1 MRTPLPGTVLR
12 VAASAGQPI
21 KRGDD
26 LIVIESMKMEQ
37 PIKAPCDGVVV
48 EIWVDT
54 GDTVESDQIVAII

>member
-1 MRTPLPGTVLR
+1 VRTPLPGTVLR
-12 VAASAGQPI
+12 VAASAGQAV

-37 PIKAPCDGVVV
+37 PIKAPSDGVVV
-48 EIWVDT
+48 EITVDT